1 MKKINKEQSVFTLSK
16 NHKPVALIQSGES
29 LIFETSDCFNNQI
42 KSEEQ
47 SIKNVKNE
55 FINPATGPL
64 YIQDAE
70 VGDILKIEI
79 IDIKIDN
86 KGTMTAHSDE
96 GLLGDIYKEDRI
108 KIIPIKDNFAI
119 FNEFIKLPVNPMIG
133 VIGVAPAGREIST
146 VIPGSHGGNM
156 DCKRITKGAILY
168 LPVNAPGALLAM
180 GDLHA
185 VMGDGETGGCGLE
198 VSGEVTVK
206 VDVVKNKVLPLPM
219 VIKDNRIMTI
229 STEATI
235 DRASTQA
242 ILNMHQF
249 LVNEVKMDVHEAGLL
264 ISLVGDLR
272 VCQIVNPL
280 ITSRIELPINILE
293 KYNYKML

>member
-1 MKKINKEQSVFTLSK
+1 MKKIYKEQSVFTLSK
-16 NHKPVALIQSGES
+16 DHKPVASIQSGEI
-29 LIFETSDCFNNQI
+29 LIFETSDCFNNKI

-47 SIKNVKNE
+47 SISDVKSE

-70 VGDILKIEI
+70 IGDILKIEI
-79 IDIKIDN
+79 IDIKIDG
-86 KGTMTAHSDE
+86 KGTMTSHSDE
-96 GLLGDIYKEDRI
+96 GLLGDFYKVDRI
-108 KIIPIKDNFAI
+108 KIIPIKDNLAI
-119 FNEFIKLPVNPMIG
+119 FNELIKLPVNPMIG
-133 VIGVAPAGREIST
+133 VIGVAPAGGEIST

-168 LPVNAPGALLAM
+168 LPVNASGALLAI

-219 VIKDNRIMTI
+219 VINDNRIMTI

-235 DRASTQA
+235 DRANTQA
-242 ILNMHQF
+242 VLNIHDF

-280 ITSRIELPINILE
+280 ITARIELPINILE
-293 KYNYKML
+293 KYNYKMV